1 MKEFRN
7 QGWRHF
13 DKIAILF
20 PTGTH
25 SGFAAYRGASG
36 GGTSNTQPKDTVDED
51 GIEEA
56 SDMGPGGDP
65 MALPSVGMNSL
76 PTAAAQLS
84 TIDEA
89 LVARAI
95 TSTATALNSLV
106 AHPPSMN
113 LPVSAPKVPTS
124 SASRKRPASMLL
136 PDETD
141 NSILFSAAGPPPSTV
156 SSAAPSAA
164 PSAAL
169 SAAPSVHVKKR
180 SRPSSSVQAVSGGN
194 SKTTTSVA
202 LHAVDSSIRR
212 LNDSISSNYL
222 DPLVSIRD
230 AIGLLCKHPGMPSE
244 YQRYMITQ
252 FSSNPTVAVVY
263 MSLPDD
269 ARRLDYATDLYKV
282 HNQGGS
288 TSSGTNPAA

>member
-56 SDMGPGGDP
+56 SDMGPGGNP

-76 PTAAAQLS
+76 PTAATQLS

-124 SASRKRPASMLL
+124 SASRKRPASMLS

-141 NSILFSAAGPPPSTV
+141 NSILFSAAGPPSSTV
-156 SSAAPSAA
+156 SSAAP
-164 PSAAL
+164 

-202 LHAVDSSIRR
+202 LHAVNSSIRH